1 MPELRR
7 DPIINRWVIIA
18 EDRARRPHDFV
29 VEHAAPQGGFC
40 PFCEGHE
47 ARTPPEV
54 FAFRAGGSA
63 PNTPGWR
70 VRVVPNKFP
79 VLQVEGD
86 VEKRAHGMY
95 DRMRGLGA
103 HEVFVE
109 TPRHETSITALPD
122 AHVAEILHAYKARLC
137 DLKRDRRL
145 LYGMLF
151 KNVGLAGGAS
161 LEHTHSQ
168 LIATPVVPRR
178 VVEELEG
185 SRQFFDYRG
194 RCVYCDIVDQE
205 MSSDE
210 RMVMATERFV
220 VVTAYAA
227 RFPFEMWLLPRRHQ
241 SHFEA
246 LTSEETD
253 ELAFVLRRVLRRL
266 ERALENPPYNYL
278 LHTAPF
284 NAESLD
290 SFHWHLEIIPRV
302 TRTAGFEWGTGFY
315 INPVPPET
323 AAEFLRKMEDA

>member
-1 MPELRR
+1 
-7 DPIINRWVIIA
+7 
-18 EDRARRPHDFV
+18 
-29 VEHAAPQGGFC
+29 
-40 PFCEGHE
+40 
-47 ARTPPEV
+47 
-54 FAFRAGGSA
+54 
-63 PNTPGWR
+63 
-70 VRVVPNKFP
+70 
-79 VLQVEGD
+79 
-86 VEKRAHGMY
+86 
-95 DRMRGLGA
+95 
-103 HEVFVE
+103 
-109 TPRHETSITALPD
+109 
-122 AHVAEILHAYKARLC
+122 VAEVLNAYKARLL

-145 LYGMLF
+145 HYGMLF

-178 VVEELEG
+178 VIEEVQG
-185 SRQFFDYRG
+185 SRRFFDYRD
-194 RCVYCDIVDQE
+194 RCVYCDIIDQE

-210 RMVMATERFV
+210 RMVMSTDRFV

-246 LTSEETD
+246 MTPEETE
-253 ELAFVLRRVLRRL
+253 ELAFVLKRVLRRL
-266 ERALENPPYNYL
+266 ERALEKPPYNYL